1 MPAKRKKAAK
11 RKTIAS
17 KKKKPTLA
25 AKSNPARS
33 KKKQKRWP
41 AARLLNEARLRTR
54 QIWFDAKPEVTQ
66 MLTALLDEAGWTR
79 EQFVKALVADVEARR

>member
-11 RKTIAS
+11 RKTIAR
-17 KKKKPTLA
+17 KKPTLA
-25 AKSNPARS
+25 AKSNSARS

>member
-11 RKTIAS
+11 RKTIAR
-17 KKKKPTLA
+17 KKKPTMA

-41 AARLLNEARLRTR
+41 AARLLDEARMRTR

-79 EQFVKALVADVEARR
+79 EQFVKALVADVESRR